1 MPLDWITLGNGS
13 NDILEL
19 AAAAVLAP
27 RRSCIYAQHSF
38 AVYALA
44 TQARGARAIVVPARA
59 LGHDLEAMAAAVED
73 DTALIYVANP
83 NNPTGTYLTADAVEA
98 FLQRVPS
105 RVVVVLDEAYNEY
118 LRPELRTDSV
128 AWVRRFPNL
137 LLSRTFS
144 KAFGLAGLRV
154 GYGIA
159 QAPLT
164 DLLNRVRQP
173 FNVNAAA
180 QAAAVAAL
188 GDEEFLA
195 RSYALNLSGMQQLTQ
210 GFEAL
215 GLEHVPSYGNF
226 VLVKVGA
233 AGRVYQ
239 ELLSAASS
247 SGRWPTT
254 SCPSGCAYRSAC
266 PRRTSASSTRLP
278 GAAGRGTPVKL
289 ALVGVGLI
297 GGSFARAALAAGEV
311 SEVSGFDADPTAL
324 KRALALGAITEAAAS
339 AQAAVEQADLVMLAV
354 PVGAM
359 RGVMRAIAPH
369 LRADAV
375 VTDVGSTKADVLAAA
390 RGELGS
396 AFARFVPGHPIA
408 GRETHGV
415 QFSDPRLF
423 EGKLFIAT
431 PVDET
436 DGERGRARRAVVA
449 ESGLPR
455 RTHGGGRARPRVC
468 RRQPSAAPAGLRAR
482 GADRARGRCAAQARE
497 GGRGVPRLHT
507 HRGIEPDDVARRLY
521 RQPRGAVRRTR
532 RLSRAARGTAIR
544 NRRGR
549 CRCTRSGIQY
559 RCRMPTQPCASA

>member
-1 MPLDWITLGNGS
+1 MASDAVNELPAPDHVRAIAPYQAGKPIEELAREFGLDPRSIVKLASNENPLGMPETARKAMVAAMQDMGRYPDSNGFALKAALAAKFGVPLDRITLGNGS

-27 RRSCIYAQHSF
+27 GRSCIYAQHSF

-59 LGHDLEAMAAAVED
+59 LGHDLDAMAAAVED

-83 NNPTGTYLTADAVEA
+83 NNPTGTYLEADAIET
-98 FLQRVPS
+98 FLQRVPA

-188 GDEEFLA
+188 GDEDFLA

-215 GLEHVPSYGNF
+215 RLDYVPSYGNF

-239 ELLSAASS
+239 ELL
-247 SGRWPTT
+247 
-254 SCPSGCAYRSAC
+254 
-266 PRRTSASSTRLP
+266 
-278 GAAGRGTPVKL
+278 K
-289 ALVGVGLI
+289 
-297 GGSFARAALAAGEV
+297 
-311 SEVSGFDADPTAL
+311 
-324 KRALALGAITEAAAS
+324 
-339 AQAAVEQADLVMLAV
+339 
-354 PVGAM
+354 
-359 RGVMRAIAPH
+359 RGVIVRPVANYQLPEW
-369 LRADAV
+369 LRVSIGLPEENQRFLDALP
-375 VTDVGSTKADVLAAA
+375 DALAAA
-390 RGELGS
+390 R
-396 AFARFVPGHPIA
+396 
-408 GRETHGV
+408 
-415 QFSDPRLF
+415 Q
-423 EGKLFIAT
+423 
-431 PVDET
+431 
-436 DGERGRARRAVVA
+436 
-449 ESGLPR
+449 
-455 RTHGGGRARPRVC
+455 
-468 RRQPSAAPAGLRAR
+468 
-482 GADRARGRCAAQARE
+482 
-497 GGRGVPRLHT
+497 
-507 HRGIEPDDVARRLY
+507 
-521 RQPRGAVRRTR
+521 
-532 RLSRAARGTAIR
+532 
-544 NRRGR
+544 
-549 CRCTRSGIQY
+549 
-559 RCRMPTQPCASA
+559 